1 VGIDAIHAHGKINL
15 SLYDRS
21 FPFQLIKD
29 AFDNFINDKLQI
41 LFSKLREMEG
51 NSYVDK
57 CKITQ
62 FTTKVLCK

>member
-29 AFDNFINDKLQI
+29 AFVNFINDKLQI

-51 NSYVDK
+51 NS
-57 CKITQ
+57 
-62 FTTKVLCK
+62 